1 MDDILEFISQFHFR
15 NELWVLFIPLGL
27 MAIDVLTGIIKA
39 WAHNDFKSAIMRAG
53 LAKKAG
59 EIMILVVGELISYGL
74 MLPDAIMNGISF
86 YIIFMEMMSILENA
100 DELGIPIPK
109 FVKDVINNVDDTL
122 QNKGI
127 EQKEKDEDLK
137 P

>member
-1 MDDILEFISQFHFR
+1 MEEIIQVVSQFEFR

-59 EIMILVVGELISYGL
+59 EIIILVVGELISYGM
-74 MLPDAIMNGISF
+74 MLPDTIMNGISF
-86 YIIFMEMMSILENA
+86 YIIFMEIMSIMENA

-109 FVKDVINNVDDTL
+109 FVRDVINNVDDKL
-122 QNKGI
+122 QHGDK
-127 EQKEKDEDLK
+127 KDEVK
-137 P
+137 

>member
-1 MDDILEFISQFHFR
+1 MEEIIQVVSQFEFR

-39 WAHNDFKSAIMRAG
+39 WAHNDFQSAIMRAG

-59 EIMILVVGELISYGL
+59 EIMILVVGELVSYGL
-74 MLPDAIMNGISF
+74 MLPGSIMNCISF
-86 YIIFMEMMSILENA
+86 YIIFMEVMSIMENA

-109 FVKDVINNVDDTL
+109 FVRDVINNVDDKL
-122 QNKGI
+122 QHGDK
-127 EQKEKDEDLK
+127 KEED
-137 P
+137 

>member
-1 MDDILEFISQFHFR
+1 MEEIIQVVSQFEFR

-59 EIMILVVGELISYGL
+59 EIMILVVGELISYGM
-74 MLPDAIMNGISF
+74 MLPDTIMNGISF
-86 YIIFMEMMSILENA
+86 YIIFMEVMSIMENL

-109 FVKDVINNVDDTL
+109 FVRDVINNVDDKL
-122 QNKGI
+122 QHGDK
-127 EQKEKDEDLK
+127 KDEVK
-137 P
+137 

>member
-1 MDDILEFISQFHFR
+1 MDDILQFISQFHFR

-39 WAHNDFKSAIMRAG
+39 WAQNDFQSAVMRAG

-86 YIIFMEMMSILENA
+86 YIIFMEIMSILENA

-109 FVKDVINNVDDTL
+109 FVKDVINNVDDKL
-122 QNKGI
+122 QHGDK
-127 EQKEKDEDLK
+127 KEEE
-137 P
+137 

>member
-1 MDDILEFISQFHFR
+1 MEEILQVASQFHFR

-59 EIMILVVGELISYGL
+59 EIMILVVGELVSYGM
-74 MLPDAIMNGISF
+74 MLPDMIMNCISF
-86 YIIFMEMMSILENA
+86 YIIFMEIMSILENM

-109 FVKDVINNVDDTL
+109 FVRDVINNVDDQL
-122 QNKGI
+122 QHGDK
-127 EQKEKDEDLK
+127 KEED
-137 P
+137 

>member
-1 MDDILEFISQFHFR
+1 MDDILQFISQFHFR
-15 NELWVLFIPLGL
+15 NELWGLFIPLGL

-39 WAHNDFKSAIMRAG
+39 WAKNDFQSAIMRAG

-86 YIIFMEMMSILENA
+86 YIIFMEIMSILENA

-109 FVKDVINNVDDTL
+109 FVKDVVNNVDDTL
-122 QNKGI
+122 QHGDK
-127 EQKEKDEDLK
+127 KEEKEED
-137 P
+137 

>member
-1 MDDILEFISQFHFR
+1 MDDILQFISQFHFR

-27 MAIDVLTGIIKA
+27 MAIDILTGIVKA
-39 WAHNDFKSAIMRAG
+39 WAKNDFKSAIMRAG

-86 YIIFMEMMSILENA
+86 YIIFMEIMSILENA

-122 QNKGI
+122 QHGDK
-127 EQKEKDEDLK
+127 KDDE
-137 P
+137 

>member
-1 MDDILEFISQFHFR
+1 MEEIIQVVSQFDFR

-27 MAIDVLTGIIKA
+27 MAIDVLSGVIKA
-39 WAHNDFKSAIMRAG
+39 WAHNNFKSAIMRAG

-86 YIIFMEMMSILENA
+86 YIIFMEIMSILENA
-100 DELGIPIPK
+100 DALGIPIPK
-109 FVKDVINNVDDTL
+109 FVRDVINNVDDKL
-122 QNKGI
+122 QNTGVEDK
-127 EQKEKDEDLK
+127 KEE
-137 P
+137 

>member
-1 MDDILEFISQFHFR
+1 MEEIIQIVEQFHFR

-27 MAIDVLTGIIKA
+27 MAIDVLTGIINA
-39 WAHNDFKSAIMRAG
+39 WAHDNFKSAIMRAG

-74 MLPDAIMNGISF
+74 MLPNIIMNCISF
-86 YIIFMEMMSILENA
+86 YIIFMETMSILENA
-100 DELGIPIPK
+100 DELGIPVPK

-122 QNKGI
+122 QHGDK
-127 EQKEKDEDLK
+127 KDEE
-137 P
+137 

>member
-1 MDDILEFISQFHFR
+1 MEDIIQVVSQFKFR

-74 MLPDAIMNGISF
+74 MMPDIIMNGISF
-86 YIIFMEMMSILENA
+86 YIIFMEIMSIMENA

-109 FVKDVINNVDDTL
+109 FVRDVINNVDDKL
-122 QNKGI
+122 QHGD
-127 EQKEKDEDLK
+127 QKEEK
-137 P
+137 

>member
-1 MDDILEFISQFHFR
+1 MEEILQFVEQFHFR

-27 MAIDVLTGIIKA
+27 MAIDVLTGVIKA

-59 EIMILVVGELISYGL
+59 EIMILVVGELISYGM

-86 YIIFMEMMSILENA
+86 YIIFMEIMSIMENL

-109 FVKDVINNVDDTL
+109 FVRDVINNVDDKL
-122 QNKGI
+122 QHGDDH
-127 EQKEKDEDLK
+127 KEE
-137 P
+137 

>member
-1 MDDILEFISQFHFR
+1 MEEILQVASQFHFR

-59 EIMILVVGELISYGL
+59 EIMILIVGELISYGM
-74 MLPDAIMNGISF
+74 MLPGSIMNCISF
-86 YIIFMEMMSILENA
+86 YIIFMEVMSIMENA

-109 FVKDVINNVDDTL
+109 FVRDVINNVDDKL
-122 QNKGI
+122 QHGDDH
-127 EQKEKDEDLK
+127 KEE
-137 P
+137 